1 MNASMTATSTAPTI
15 PFKKL
20 TPEERKQYMAE
31 GHCFRCRLQGH
42 MARECPKNTQRGTG
56 NTSTAHA
63 AIIPNT
69 TNPTPPMPA
78 IPSTAATATT
88 TTPPPHIQKSIE
100 EHFANL
106 ISECDDSKKADLL
119 DRFALGQGFQDANL

>member
-1 MNASMTATSTAPTI
+1 MDVDATSMAPTI

-31 GHCFRCRLQGH
+31 GRCFRCRLQGH
-42 MARECPKNTQRGTG
+42 MAQECPKNTQRGTG
-56 NTSTAHA
+56 NTSA
-63 AIIPNT
+63 ACAATTPNT
-69 TNPTPPMPA
+69 TNPTPPTPA

-88 TTPPPHIQKSIE
+88 TAPLPHIQKSLE
-100 EHFANL
+100 EHFTNL
-106 ISECDDSKKADLL
+106 MSECNDSKKADLF